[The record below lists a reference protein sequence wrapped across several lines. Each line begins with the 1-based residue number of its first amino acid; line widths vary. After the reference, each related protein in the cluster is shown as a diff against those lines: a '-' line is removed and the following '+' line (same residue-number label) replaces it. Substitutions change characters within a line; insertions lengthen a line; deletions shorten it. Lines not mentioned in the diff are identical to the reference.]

1 MNHEAK
7 LEKYARLLVG
17 LGVNLQKGQY
27 LLLDIDAEN
36 YELARVITRE
46 AMARGAADVV
56 IHWSDWG
63 VDRERAAFSTR
74 EGLDEV
80 EPWETESYRRYI
92 DQGACSLRIIPAY
105 PTAFDGVDP
114 AKAGAVQRHSNNT
127 RNILRQGTAEK
138 NMHWCIATAPSVNWA
153 RYLFPEL
160 EPAAAVDK
168 LWDVLFTVCL
178 IDEGDPIENW
188 LASMNENG
196 KYSVILNQ
204 CALDSIHFYNSHG
217 TDLTIGFHPEVKWV
231 GGMAAEYTPELF
243 LPNIPTAEVS
253 TSPDKFRVD
262 GTVAA
267 SRPLMLNGTVVEDFG
282 FTFKEGRVVDF
293 YAKKGGEALKE
304 LLDTDE
310 GSRYLGEV
318 AFVQCDSPLAK
329 TGLLFMETLLDEN
342 AACHLALG
350 RGFNVLFDGL
360 SGTDFQAWDK
370 LNLNHS
376 SVHVDFMFGTDDM
389 QAQLCLR
396 DGRKGLIFREGKF
409 VPDFKI

>member
-74 EGLDEV
+74 EGLDKV

-138 NMHWCIATAPSVNWA
+138 ICT
-153 RYLFPEL
+153 
-160 EPAAAVDK
+160 
-168 LWDVLFTVCL
+168 
-178 IDEGDPIENW
+178 G
-188 LASMNENG
+188 
-196 KYSVILNQ
+196 
-204 CALDSIHFYNSHG
+204 AL
-217 TDLTIGFHPEVKWV
+217 PR
-231 GGMAAEYTPELF
+231 PRR
-243 LPNIPTAEVS
+243 S
-253 TSPDKFRVD
+253 T
-262 GTVAA
+262 
-267 SRPLMLNGTVVEDFG
+267 
-282 FTFKEGRVVDF
+282 
-293 YAKKGGEALKE
+293 
-304 LLDTDE
+304 
-310 GSRYLGEV
+310 
-318 AFVQCDSPLAK
+318 
-329 TGLLFMETLLDEN
+329 
-342 AACHLALG
+342 G
-350 RGFNVLFDGL
+350 RGIYSRSWNPPPRWI
-360 SGTDFQAWDK
+360 SCGTC
-370 LNLNHS
+370 
-376 SVHVDFMFGTDDM
+376 
-389 QAQLCLR
+389 CLR
-396 DGRKGLIFREGKF
+396 SASLTRAIRLRTGWRL
-409 VPDFKI
+409 